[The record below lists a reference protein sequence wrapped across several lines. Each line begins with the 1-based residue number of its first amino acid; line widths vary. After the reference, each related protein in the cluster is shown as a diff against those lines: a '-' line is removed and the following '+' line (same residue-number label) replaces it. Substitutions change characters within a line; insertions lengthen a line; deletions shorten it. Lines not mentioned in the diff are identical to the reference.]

1 MGQTSPQPIVMT
13 TSEAWTAS
21 VVSGF
26 GVGAVEVNADL
37 RGVFRVHL
45 GGYPTSRSRNSGG

>member
-1 MGQTSPQPIVMT
+1 MGQASPQPIVMT